1 MTFHKKPIAGTYIC
15 LIICAGWSLGRF
27 ARTSRRKFATRSRGR
42 SARPSTTSSVS
53 LCLTW
58 FANRF
63 RSNILSMLLMLSQV
77 VCKQGQTQH
86 IVNVAIVVKGANDRV
101 HLGGSESL
109 WRCVQVLARMMR
121 IMRVIM
127 MMCLWKCLQ
136 GSWKVGAF
144 GCWWQIHGC
153 LTKFDTSDWS
163 QSLKYTHA
171 DYCTILN

>member
-1 MTFHKKPIAGTYIC
+1 MQAKHSDDDGEDDGDDGEDGDDEDVNVLFLKKKRPAIILYLLKVRLLSLASVTFHKKPIAGTYIC

-109 WRCVQVLARMMR
+109 
-121 IMRVIM
+121 
-127 MMCLWKCLQ
+127 
-136 GSWKVGAF
+136 
-144 GCWWQIHGC
+144 
-153 LTKFDTSDWS
+153 
-163 QSLKYTHA
+163 
-171 DYCTILN
+171 